1 MARRDPLERVGDK
14 VPCAAPRVELGF
26 LLELANA
33 AGELMAD
40 PTLCT
45 LEELRLGL
53 VDRQAGDPLELA
65 KLPVLRVL
73 EIDLELLDVRL
84 AIGEALLA
92 AKELGQLHL
101 ELVLLRKDTLLKPGD
116 LAAALLGVAL
126 GPSTDAHRLLAR
138 LDLGLAAQVF
148 RFPLRVVDQLVAPRS
163 SLPEARPAEHLH
175 HHEQESRSED
185 KADSDSGGD
194 EHGLSWGRLPHH
206 QARAER
212 SDLAAV
218 GDGRTVGA
226 ASEL

>member
-116 LAAALLGVAL
+116 LAAALLGVE
-126 GPSTDAHRLLAR
+126 
-138 LDLGLAAQVF
+138 LGLAAQVF
-148 RFPLRVVDQLVAPRS
+148 RFPLRVVDQLVAPRG